1 MVKKGVAEGGDISLG
16 SDAWNVADGYTKI
29 KILVPL
35 CKLDR
40 YDTIAQ
46 FGTEEFDEDYSVDQ
60 NYLNKRR
67 CEAIER
73 FILTLRQLLGN
84 VYFALRKDDFAGV
97 NSDLERVKQLQEYLP
112 NLYSTKTDEVS
123 KEIIFEINEVLF
135 KKIHLILQEIKDK
148 INTPLN
154 KAGLIF
160 RPTEEI
166 DLDKIMAEI
175 IDGG

>member
-1 MVKKGVAEGGDISLG
+1 MVKKGVVEGGDISLG

-29 KILVPL
+29 KILKLLVQ
-35 CKLDR
+35 LDR
-40 YDTIAQ
+40 YDTMAQ
-46 FGTEEFDEDYSVDQ
+46 FGTEEINEEI
-60 NYLNKRR
+60 YLHPNQINKTK

-73 FILTLRQLLGN
+73 FISTLKQLLGN
-84 VYFALRKDDFAGV
+84 VYFALRKEDFKGID
-97 NSDLERVKQLQEYLP
+97 SDIKRVRQLQEYLP
-112 NLYSTKTDEVS
+112 DLYNTKVDEVS
-123 KEIIFEINEVLF
+123 KEIIFEVDEDLF
-135 KKIHLILQEIKDK
+135 QKMLLILQEIKDK

-166 DLDKIMAEI
+166 DLDKIMHEI